1 MTAGQ
6 FHGRERMG
14 EFALIRN
21 AVAIAGAGI
30 CLVVVLGCA
39 GVRLNLSSS
48 LPVGLYLKSAD
59 SSAPLVEFCPEE
71 PAATLA
77 IVRGYRSPGNCP
89 DGATPLLKPI
99 VAVAGDLVEVSAQG
113 LTLNHTLLANTKPR
127 LRDAHGR
134 RMDPWPFGTYRVVPG
149 TVWVAS
155 SFNSQSFDSRY
166 FGPVRISSIRHHMR
180 SFLTE

>member
-1 MTAGQ
+1 
-6 FHGRERMG
+6 
-14 EFALIRN
+14 LIRI
-21 AVAIAGAGI
+21 AVAIAAAGI
-30 CLVVVLGCA
+30 CLVVVLGCV

-59 SSAPLVEFCPEE
+59 SRTPLVEFCPEE

-99 VAVAGDLVEVSAQG
+99 VAVAGDVVEVSALG
-113 LTLNHTLLANTKPR
+113 LTVNHTLLSNTKPR
-127 LRDAHGR
+127 LSDAHGR
-134 RMDPWPFGTYRVVPG
+134 RMNPWPLGTYRVVPG
-149 TVWVAS
+149 TVWVVS

-166 FGPVRISSIRHHMR
+166 FGPLQTSSIRHHMR
-180 SFLTE
+180 PLLTE